1 MTDKFNKDL
10 LDSKGLI
17 YPQKR
22 AQKELN
28 SINSLETEVV

>member
-1 MTDKFNKDL
+1 MTGKLNKDL

-28 SINSLETEVV
+28 SITV